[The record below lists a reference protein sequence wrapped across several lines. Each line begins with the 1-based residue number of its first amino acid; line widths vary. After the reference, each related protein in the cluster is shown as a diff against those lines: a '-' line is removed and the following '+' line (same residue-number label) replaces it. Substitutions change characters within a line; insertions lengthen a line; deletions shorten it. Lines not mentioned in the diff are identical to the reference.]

1 MVEVADAE
9 HLCHLL
15 QVFSHKGQVAYM
27 LLTPQG
33 Q

>member
-9 HLCHLL
+9 CLCHLL
-15 QVFSHKGQVAYM
+15 HMFSHKGQMAYM